1 MARIAKNGVKYI
13 NLDCNFFDKEK
24 MFLVE
29 ERFGEV
35 GMLRALRLM
44 MYLYETEGCYLEWGE
59 GSAYYFAKKVLG
71 KSDAAE
77 QVASLVSFLIEI
89 GFFEV
94 IHGEEN
100 GEKKTYLSSEKIVKD
115 WIDIIQH
122 AKRKVNRERVPDCVI
137 LAYATQF
144 TKVMQINKIGINSE
158 VMPINS
164 EVIPLNSEVMQQP
177 NLTNNKQ
184 TNKQTSGGINSEVIA
199 ETADDTRAEKPHAA
213 PPFAVLQNL
222 AENTE
227 PPAVFAAAREAVLN
241 TCYFRGISRGL
252 VDAAAWCVAEGWI
265 TERGLRNIRRKADAK
280 VELFRDTQGRR
291 GHEEGWEVV
300 RECVA
305 LVIREHGYEPPEYSR
320 LDPEPPPAKP
330 AKAER
335 MTAGC

>member
-1 MARIAKNGVKYI
+1 MPRPTNPGLDYSQIDVSYARKSLSLRIRQKFGMLGHVMLYEVIAWINEGKGCYAEYNEDTPAQFATTRLFDLSMTDRVKEVFDFM
-13 NLDCNFFDKEK
+13 LDCGFFDRACFERDKILTSPGIVNRYLQAKRRVYLDDLPDSVKELAGEFWQNNVAKTPVSSAKTTVSSAKTPENDAKRELKKRKEK
-24 MFLVE
+24 NIYQTNKQ
-29 ERFGEV
+29 
-35 GMLRALRLM
+35 A
-44 MYLYETEGCYLEWGE
+44 
-59 GSAYYFAKKVLG
+59 
-71 KSDAAE
+71 
-77 QVASLVSFLIEI
+77 
-89 GFFEV
+89 
-94 IHGEEN
+94 
-100 GEKKTYLSSEKIVKD
+100 SEKIVLATGSD
-115 WIDIIQH
+115 T
-122 AKRKVNRERVPDCVI
+122 PD
-137 LAYATQF
+137 F
-144 TKVMQINKIGINSE
+144 SPSGSE
-158 VMPINS
+158 T
-164 EVIPLNSEVMQQP
+164 L
-177 NLTNNKQ
+177 
-184 TNKQTSGGINSEVIA
+184 G
-199 ETADDTRAEKPHAA
+199 EKSHAA

-222 AENTE
+222 AEDTE